1 MRPMGLNLIRTL
13 TATVVMTGLLLAGL
27 PDAGSSQE
35 QPPDVPR
42 GKLKH
47 DKIVPPGPPCAL
59 PDRPCPPGLGG
70 EVPPGLDA
78 TGRYDGEFPPGA
90 ASSPAVASGLIL
102 TPGFEPT
109 PAFTEAVA
117 SLREGRFLMPTP
129 VPGEA
134 QRAVFD
140 LFADRGDPNGTA
152 LVAALTSRGNEG
164 ARDECVRLVRS
175 VRALTVVDGQL
186 PAAVEAFNALVD
198 ASSDAFLA
206 DPAPEFLAVHA
217 FLGTLTGEAMAG
229 KPGAR

>member
-1 MRPMGLNLIRTL
+1 MTPSFLTLARTL
-13 TATVVMTGLLLAGL
+13 VAAVAVTGLFLAGL
-27 PDAGSSQE
+27 PDAASSQGRP
-35 QPPDVPR
+35 QGPPPWAPPV
-42 GKLKH
+42 KLKH
-47 DKIVPPGPPCAL
+47 DKIVPPGPPW
-59 PDRPCPPGLGG
+59 
-70 EVPPGLDA
+70 
-78 TGRYDGEFPPGA
+78 A
-90 ASSPAVASGLIL
+90 APSPAVAPGLIL

-117 SLREGRFLMPTP
+117 SLLLMATP

-140 LFADRGDPNGTA
+140 VFADRGDPNGTA

-175 VRALTVVDGQL
+175 VRALAVVDGQL

-217 FLGTLTGEAMAG
+217 FLGTLTREALAG

>member
-1 MRPMGLNLIRTL
+1 MTSSFLSLGRTL
-13 TATVVMTGLLLAGL
+13 VAAVAVSGLLLAGL
-27 PDAGSSQE
+27 PDAASSQG
-35 QPPDVPR
+35 QPPGVPP

-47 DKIVPPGPPCAL
+47 DKIVPPGPPWSA
-59 PDRPCPPGLGG
+59 P
-70 EVPPGLDA
+70 
-78 TGRYDGEFPPGA
+78 
-90 ASSPAVASGLIL
+90 SPAVASGLIL

-117 SLREGRFLMPTP
+117 SLREGRFLMATP

-140 LFADRGDPNGTA
+140 VFADRGDPNGTA

-217 FLGTLTGEAMAG
+217 FLGTLTREAMAG
-229 KPGAR
+229 TPGAR